1 MRKRSFKAL
10 SLALLS
16 ACMLAGASITAGAVP
31 ENLFSCSTSRD
42 AENDILVDFK
52 EVQITLPS
60 SWAGKRQVST
70 AADSASFFHIQSRK
84 LWTASL
90 GYENGGFLFSINFSE
105 NMDFTDLPSYQL
117 IGETAAGYYYVCFAT
132 DMQGYTDDADAL
144 NEFRTLS
151 DGVNQVVSTIRI
163 KDEYKKST
171 GNNISIGS
179 ASDYIFPDSSEVVI
193 STSDLTSLSGN
204 QIQMA
209 INEIYAR
216 HHRKF
221 VLQEVQDYF
230 NGKSWYSVTIEAA
243 DFDPTVLNQCE
254 NENIALMVK
263 YMKDNGITYSFSG
276 TQSSTSGNSSST
288 VTTSETIGVYGT
300 VITKAST
307 YFRLQQPDGNVIQF
321 WFDPAKLA
329 AMGDTAETLQ
339 PGVTASVTYDTESY
353 EAVDVTVW

>member
-1 MRKRSFKAL
+1 
-10 SLALLS
+10 
-16 ACMLAGASITAGAVP
+16 
-31 ENLFSCSTSRD
+31 
-42 AENDILVDFK
+42 
-52 EVQITLPS
+52 
-60 SWAGKRQVST
+60 
-70 AADSASFFHIQSRK
+70 
-84 LWTASL
+84 
-90 GYENGGFLFSINFSE
+90 
-105 NMDFTDLPSYQL
+105 MDFTDLPSYQL

-171 GNNISIGS
+171 GNDISIGS
-179 ASDYIFPDSSEVVI
+179 ASDYIFPDSSEAVI

-230 NGKSWYSVTIEAA
+230 NGKSWYSGTIEAA

-288 VTTSETIGVYGT
+288 GTTSETIGVYGT

>member
-1 MRKRSFKAL
+1 
-10 SLALLS
+10 
-16 ACMLAGASITAGAVP
+16 MLAGASITAGAVP

-60 SWAGKRQVST
+60 SWAGKCQVST

-151 DGVNQVVSTIRI
+151 DGVNQVVSTIHI

-171 GNNISIGS
+171 GNDTSIGS
-179 ASDYIFPDSSEVVI
+179 ASDYIFPYSSEAAI

-230 NGKSWYSVTIEAA
+230 NGKSWYSGTIEAA

-263 YMKDNGITYSFSG
+263 YMKDNGIT
-276 TQSSTSGNSSST
+276 
-288 VTTSETIGVYGT
+288 
-300 VITKAST
+300 
-307 YFRLQQPDGNVIQF
+307 
-321 WFDPAKLA
+321 
-329 AMGDTAETLQ
+329 
-339 PGVTASVTYDTESY
+339 
-353 EAVDVTVW
+353 

>member
-1 MRKRSFKAL
+1 MRKRSFRAL

-60 SWAGKRQVST
+60 SWAGKCQVST

-171 GNNISIGS
+171 GNDISIGS
-179 ASDYIFPDSSEVVI
+179 ASDYIFPYSSEAAI

-230 NGKSWYSVTIEAA
+230 NGKSWYSGTIEAA
-243 DFDPTVLNQCE
+243 DFDP
-254 NENIALMVK
+254 
-263 YMKDNGITYSFSG
+263 D
-276 TQSSTSGNSSST
+276 
-288 VTTSETIGVYGT
+288 
-300 VITKAST
+300 
-307 YFRLQQPDGNVIQF
+307 
-321 WFDPAKLA
+321 
-329 AMGDTAETLQ
+329 
-339 PGVTASVTYDTESY
+339 SY
-353 EAVDVTVW
+353 

>member
-1 MRKRSFKAL
+1 
-10 SLALLS
+10 
-16 ACMLAGASITAGAVP
+16 
-31 ENLFSCSTSRD
+31 
-42 AENDILVDFK
+42 
-52 EVQITLPS
+52 
-60 SWAGKRQVST
+60 
-70 AADSASFFHIQSRK
+70 
-84 LWTASL
+84 
-90 GYENGGFLFSINFSE
+90 
-105 NMDFTDLPSYQL
+105 
-117 IGETAAGYYYVCFAT
+117 
-132 DMQGYTDDADAL
+132 
-144 NEFRTLS
+144 
-151 DGVNQVVSTIRI
+151 
-163 KDEYKKST
+163 
-171 GNNISIGS
+171 
-179 ASDYIFPDSSEVVI
+179 
-193 STSDLTSLSGN
+193 
-204 QIQMA
+204 MA

-230 NGKSWYSVTIEAA
+230 NGKSWYSGTIEAA

-288 VTTSETIGVYGT
+288 GTTSETIGVYGT

-339 PGVTASVTYDTESY
+339 PGVTASVTYDTASY
-353 EAVDVTVW
+353 EAIDVTVW

>member
-1 MRKRSFKAL
+1 MRKRSFRTL

-16 ACMLAGASITAGAVP
+16 ACMLVGASITAGAVP

-60 SWAGKRQVST
+60 SWTGKCQVST
-70 AADSASFFHIQSRK
+70 AEDSASFFHIQSRK
-84 LWTASL
+84 LWTAKL

-105 NMDFTDLPSYQL
+105 SMDFTDLPSYQL
-117 IGETAAGYYYVCFAT
+117 IGQTDAGYYYICFAT
-132 DMQGYTDDADAL
+132 DMQGYTDDTDAL
-144 NEFRTLS
+144 NEFCTLS
-151 DGVNQVVSTIRI
+151 DGVNQVASTARI

-171 GNNISIGS
+171 ESDTSIGS
-179 ASDYIFPDSSEVVI
+179 ASDYIFPNSSETAI
-193 STSDLTSLSGN
+193 TASELTSLSGN

-230 NGKSWYSVTIEAA
+230 NGKSWYSGTVEAA

-276 TQSSTSGNSSST
+276 TQSNASGSSGSASTA
-288 VTTSETIGVYGT
+288 SETIGVYGT
-300 VITKAST
+300 VITKADT

-329 AMGDTAETLQ
+329 TMGNTAEALQ

-353 EAVDVTVW
+353 EALDVTVW

>member
-1 MRKRSFKAL
+1 
-10 SLALLS
+10 
-16 ACMLAGASITAGAVP
+16 MLAGASITAGAVP

-52 EVQITLPS
+52 EIQITLPS
-60 SWAGKRQVST
+60 SWAGKCQIST
-70 AADSASFFHIQSRK
+70 SEDEASFFHIQSRK
-84 LWTASL
+84 LWTARL

-105 NMDFTDLPSYQL
+105 NMDFTDQPSYQL
-117 IGETAAGYYYVCFAT
+117 IGETDAGYYYVCFAT

-144 NEFRTLS
+144 NEFQTLS
-151 DGVNQVVSTIRI
+151 SNVSQVVDTACI
-163 KDEYKKST
+163 KDEYKKSA
-171 GNNISIGS
+171 GSDSSIGTS
-179 ASDYIFPDSSEVVI
+179 SDYIFPNSSEAAI

-216 HHRKF
+216 HHRRF

-230 NGKSWYSVTIEAA
+230 DGKSWYSGTIEAA
-243 DFDPTVLNQCE
+243 NFDPAVLNQCE

-276 TQSSTSGNSSST
+276 AQSSTSESNSSTGTASD
-288 VTTSETIGVYGT
+288 TIGVYGT

-329 AMGDTAETLQ
+329 TMGDTAKTLQ